1 MAHDTTPP
9 RNKMILVFT
18 LLSPAF
24 LIALVP
30 LFHDYFLDM
39 TEGEVAA
46 RVAAAPPTIRDA
58 IFAAQRQHLETGP
71 MPIERAMREMA
82 SRGRDASPVIAPTP
96 SDDTA
101 AVSGWGPMEDAAA
114 VAAAVAAHERVHRPP
129 SPPPAPVV
137 PSGVVPGGVLP
148 AVLPPVPAP

>member
-18 LLSPAF
+18 LLSPVL

-46 RVAAAPPTIRDA
+46 RVAEAPPTIRDA
-58 IFAAQRQHLETGP
+58 TFAAQRQHLETGP

-114 VAAAVAAHERVHRPP
+114 AAAAQAAHERAHRPP
-129 SPPPAPVV
+129 PPPAPVV
-137 PSGVVPGGVLP
+137 PSGVVLGGTLP
-148 AVLPPVPAP
+148 TALPPVPAP